1 MLGQPIACRP
11 QVPRTAQQ
19 ADHALEEKG
28 ESRKISGSRRV
39 TSMLKAT
46 QQQLDLFLRYPTR
59 QVVGVVST
67 AADLNNILQALA
79 DAGIGR
85 EAIKVFS
92 GEEGIRTI
100 DPKGI
105 YHGLIGR
112 LTRVAQTLGEEL
124 EHMVRYEEEL
134 RAGHFLVVV
143 STPDERSKET
153 AYRAFRD
160 HGGRFVDYYGPLA
173 IEHLVA

>member
-1 MLGQPIACRP
+1 M
-11 QVPRTAQQ
+11 V
-19 ADHALEEKG
+19 
-28 ESRKISGSRRV
+28 
-39 TSMLKAT
+39 KAT
-46 QQQLDLFLRYPTR
+46 QQQLDFFLRYPTR
-59 QVVGVVST
+59 KVVGVADT
-67 AADLNNILQALA
+67 AAELEGILQALA
-79 DAGIGR
+79 DGGIAR
-85 EAIKVFS
+85 DAIKVFS

-112 LTRVAQTLGEEL
+112 LIRVAQSLGAEL

-143 STPDERSKET
+143 STPDERSREA
-153 AYRAFRD
+153 AYQAFRD
-160 HGGRFVDYYGPLA
+160 HGGHFVDYYGPLA